1 MKWLIIA
8 FSFLFA
14 ISVNVS
20 SEEMYVVKKGDT
32 LWDISNS
39 FLGYFYQWGVVNSVS
54 INLHGNHF
62 FFNLLSHR
70 ILRCFEIIIHLET

>member
-1 MKWLIIA
+1 MLGQRLCLMLLAKPFYRPPLVHRHVPTPG
-8 FSFLFA
+8 L
-14 ISVNVS
+14 
-20 SEEMYVVKKGDT
+20 G
-32 LWDISNS
+32 